1 MFKKFNEM
9 RNKSVMSYDIDLI
22 DPITWQV
29 IEIADAHFMRGGT
42 YQLGGSTELSLN
54 MTYNYAEILHKVLQP
69 KSTPSEFKSGIRSL
83 YGLTALEAT
92 PILEKAISALKDDVS
107 DDYWEPTEGNVK
119 KALIQLLTMCKM
131 RPDAIVR
138 GD

>member
-1 MFKKFNEM
+1 
-9 RNKSVMSYDIDLI
+9 MSYDIDLV
-22 DPITWQV
+22 DPITKQV

-54 MTYNYAEILHKVLQP
+54 MTYNYAGILHRVLQP

-92 PILEKAISALKDDVS
+92 PILEEAISALKDDVS

-119 KALIQLLTMCKM
+119 KALTHLLTMCHM